1 MASWTDGPEYAPTVR
16 PTAFVAPIADAL
28 VVPEPQHQL
37 DAALGDTEPT
47 FEPPTEPAPDLRELV
62 PSAAPGR
69 NPNLPFETITT
80 PITATEDAPSVA
92 RDPRVPFAEAGPPLS
107 GYLAAPV
114 PQPPPQVNPA
124 PFPAPGAPP
133 WFGPDPY
140 PFSAPPPQVTIGQIW
155 KAATNWVMIPLLVGM
170 FFVAISPVALV
181 VATVS
186 TTQIGYRRKGV
197 RRAAGII
204 WGVVL
209 VLTVLTVFADPTA
222 AFYDTLAIYSLVGS
236 WVAAIASLAIVGTAL
251 RNGEPP
257 DQL

>member
-16 PTAFVAPIADAL
+16 PTAFVAPTAAAL
-28 VVPEPQHQL
+28 AVPEPPHRDETAVP
-37 DAALGDTEPT
+37 DAEPT

-80 PITATEDAPSVA
+80 TITTAEEAPSGP
-92 RDPRVPFAEAGPPLS
+92 RDPRLPFAEAGPPLS

-114 PQPPPQVNPA
+114 QQPPPQVNPA
-124 PFPAPGAPP
+124 PFPAPGTPQ
-133 WFGPDPY
+133 WFAPDPSQR
-140 PFSAPPPQVTIGQIW
+140 FAPTSQVTIGQIW
-155 KAATNWVMIPLLVGM
+155 KATTNWVMIPLLVGM
-170 FFVAISPVALV
+170 FFVAISPVALL

-186 TTQIGYRRKGV
+186 TTQILYRRKSV
-197 RRAAGII
+197 RRVAGIV

-209 VLTVLTVFADPTA
+209 ALTILTVFADPAA
-222 AFYDTLAIYSLVGS
+222 AFYDTLAVYSLMGS
-236 WVAAIASLAIVGTAL
+236 WAAAIASLAIVGTAL

>member
-16 PTAFVAPIADAL
+16 PTAFVAPVAGAL
-28 VVPEPQHQL
+28 VEPEPRQQAD
-37 DAALGDTEPT
+37 DAVPDAEPT

-80 PITATEDAPSVA
+80 PITATEDPPSGP
-92 RDPRVPFAEAGPPLS
+92 RDPRLPFAEAGPPLS

-114 PQPPPQVNPA
+114 QQPPPQVNPA
-124 PFPAPGAPP
+124 PFPAPGTPQ
-133 WFGPDPY
+133 WFVPDPSQL
-140 PFSAPPPQVTIGQIW
+140 FAPPPQVTIGQIW
-155 KAATNWVMIPLLVGM
+155 KAATNWVMIPLLIGM
-170 FFVAISPVALV
+170 FFAAISPVALL

-186 TTQIGYRRKGV
+186 TTQIVYRRKSV
-197 RRAAGII
+197 RKAAGII
-204 WGVVL
+204 WGVAL
-209 VLTVLTVFADPTA
+209 ALTVLTVFADPTA

-236 WVAAIASLAIVGTAL
+236 WAAAIAALAIVGSAL